1 MSYFVFEIKSFGRFR
16 VVQEHA
22 VFADA
27 SRQAKQLRASGSLE
41 PGTTVK
47 IMFAENEVQA
57 VDLLCEP
64 RQRQAEG
71 DD

>member
-1 MSYFVFEIKSFGRFR
+1 MPYFVFEIKTFGRFHK
-16 VVQEHA
+16 VAEHA

-27 SRQAKQLRASGSLE
+27 SRQAKQLRARADLE
-41 PGTTVK
+41 PGSTVK
-47 IMFAENEVQA
+47 VMFAENEVQA

-64 RQRQAEG
+64 RQRVAEG